1 MSGFSAFL
9 AKELNEIMK
18 TWRIWV
24 LPGMLLFFAVAS
36 PVLAL
41 LTPALVS
48 SAAQAQPGVTI
59 TMPPPTWTDAYGQ
72 FLKIL
77 NQIILIAIV
86 ITGAG
91 AISSERASGT
101 AVLTLTKPIA
111 RSAFVLA
118 KILSQSILLVA
129 FSALGAIVCAVLTR
143 VIFGPAPLWPFAYA
157 VLLWLTYALLLVIVM
172 TVFSAWF
179 RARGAAAGG
188 GLAFFFLSLLIGI
201 WPLAVRYSFA
211 GLLPAAGKALIG
223 QPVAVFWPLMT
234 AVAMG
239 IVSTAAAVRIFERQE
254 L

>member
-48 SAAQAQPGVTI
+48 SAAQAPPGLTI
-59 TMPPPTWTDAYGQ
+59 PMPPPTWTDAYGQ

-101 AVLTLTKPIA
+101 
-111 RSAFVLA
+111 
-118 KILSQSILLVA
+118 
-129 FSALGAIVCAVLTR
+129 
-143 VIFGPAPLWPFAYA
+143 
-157 VLLWLTYALLLVIVM
+157 
-172 TVFSAWF
+172 
-179 RARGAAAGG
+179 
-188 GLAFFFLSLLIGI
+188 
-201 WPLAVRYSFA
+201 
-211 GLLPAAGKALIG
+211 
-223 QPVAVFWPLMT
+223 
-234 AVAMG
+234 
-239 IVSTAAAVRIFERQE
+239 
-254 L
+254 

>member
-9 AKELNEIMK
+9 AKELKEIIK

-24 LPGMLLFFAVAS
+24 IPGMLLFFALSS

-48 SAAQAQPGVTI
+48 SVAQAQPGVTI

-72 FLKIL
+72 FLKSL
-77 NQIILIAIV
+77 NQIVLIAVV

-118 KILSQSILLVA
+118 KILSQSILLIA

-143 VIFGPAPLWPFAYA
+143 VIFGPAPLWPLANA
-157 VLLWLTYALLLVIVM
+157 VLVWLTHALLLVTVM
-172 TVFSAWF
+172 TFFSAWF
-179 RARGAAAGG
+179 PARGAAAGG
-188 GLAFFFLSLLIGI
+188 GLAFLFFGLLIAI
-201 WPLAVRYSFA
+201 WAPAVRYTFA
-211 GLLPAAGKALIG
+211 GLLPATTKVLVG
-223 QPVAVFWPLMT
+223 QPVAVFWPLVT
-234 AVAMG
+234 AVGMS